1 MSLFGFR
8 KKIIFCKT
16 HIYLDTSFLI
26 SYLHFCHVLR
36 LYSLFFCLLKKQF
49 YICRQTLTYCIM
61 ERQSTDIRQE
71 QIKQAVIDIISTDGL
86 KNLSTRNLALR
97 IGMSEGSIFRHFK
110 TKKDIILSIFSDI
123 QENFIGE
130 LKKIA
135 WSDEEASIRLFKYLS
150 ATIQY
155 HIDNKGINMLLFSEA
170 SYNNDPEF
178 KQLLQQIF
186 HDQKQFIIKI
196 IQDGINTGIWNVNAQ
211 VESAALICMG
221 IPVSMNMEMLIG
233 KKSIQIEVF
242 RNDMLQLLLKM
253 LKK

>member
-1 MSLFGFR
+1 
-8 KKIIFCKT
+8 
-16 HIYLDTSFLI
+16 
-26 SYLHFCHVLR
+26 
-36 LYSLFFCLLKKQF
+36 
-49 YICRQTLTYCIM
+49 M

-123 QENFIGE
+123 QENFIGN

-135 WSDEEASIRLFKYLS
+135 WSEEEPSIRLFKYFR

-155 HIDNKGINMLLFSEA
+155 HIDNKGTNMLLFSEA

-178 KQLLQQIF
+178 KSLLQQIF
-186 HDQKQFIIKI
+186 NDQKQFIMKI
-196 IQDGINTGIWNVNAQ
+196 IQDGINAGIWDVNAQ
-211 VESAALICMG
+211 VESAALIYMG
-221 IPVSMNMEMLIG
+221 IPVTINMEMLIDG
-233 KKSIQIEVF
+233 RSVQVDTF
-242 RNDMLQLLLKM
+242 CNNMMQLLLKM